1 MSRCRERFLAGGDAV
16 ATHHACAHRRAV
28 SAHVPGSQRVD
39 VAFGSAGA
47 LDRFGSAVS
56 P

>member
-16 ATHHACAHRRAV
+16 ATHHARAHRRAV
-28 SAHVPGSQRVD
+28 SARVPGSQRVD
-39 VAFGSAGA
+39 VALGSAGA
-47 LDRFGSAVS
+47 IERFGAAVS